1 MQLRGADGQWLHQE
15 SIRAV
20 ARFPAFTT
28 VDWTDDAAAE
38 QKHRRRGQGVLGVT
52 QTWLLLGVCGV
63 AIGTIAA
70 LLNIVTAWLAWLRLG
85 RCNKFYLNREFCCW
99 NDDGCAAW
107 RPWLSGAGAYLVYV
121 LWLAAF
127 AATAAF
133 LVRRYA
139 PTAAGSGISEIKCIV
154 GGFAMPGF
162 LGGATLALKSLCLP
176 LAIALGL
183 LLGKEGPSVHYA
195 VAVGNCVARG
205 VGRFRRRAS
214 KGSEFLT
221 AAAAAGVAVAFGL
234 PVGGVLFSME
244 EIALRHHW
252 PTLWKAYVC
261 ALIGVATLAALNPF
275 RTGQLVLFE
284 VNYNTPWHYFE
295 LPFYAV
301 LGAFGG
307 GYGIVVSRL
316 NKRVAGF
323 RKKYLANYAVRE
335 AVVLAVVLALVCYH
349 SDFLRVDMTEAM
361 QTLFAECGSDQESGV
376 CDSSRPFQLVA
387 SLLVATVIR
396 LALTIVTYG
405 CKVPAGIFVPS
416 MAAGATFG
424 RAVGVVV
431 ERLHAAYPEL
441 AFFSACPEEGRCVIP
456 GTYAFLGAGAALSG
470 ITHLTVTVAII
481 MFELTGALRYIVPT
495 MVAVAV
501 TKWINDT
508 WGGGGIADQMIVFN
522 GLPFLDPKEDP
533 HFGVT
538 VGAAMATVT
547 TVFCQDSTYSVGD
560 IRHVLQAAPYR
571 GYPVVTSEK
580 APAIVGYILRADLED
595 LLGQN
600 HDGEYHFGAGE
611 RSLAGLVNEAPLVVS
626 ISTRLEYVRDLFI
639 RVGPH
644 HVLVEKDMQL
654 VGIVTRKD
662 VLRYEHTI
670 HELEH
675 PHEDDGLDA
684 RVWGYFQAVGK
695 WLRTVLTKVGLGMLA
710 RLV

>member
-1 MQLRGADGQWLHQE
+1 MQLRGEDGQWLHQARV
-15 SIRAV
+15 RAV
-20 ARFPAFTT
+20 ARFPAFKT
-28 VDWTDDAAAE
+28 VDWTDDAVAE
-38 QKHRRRGQGVLGVT
+38 HKHRRRAQGVLWAT

-85 RCNKFYLNREFCCW
+85 RCNKFYLNKEFCCW

-107 RPWLSGAGAYLVYV
+107 QPWLSGVGAYLIYV
-121 LWLAAF
+121 IWLGIF
-127 AATAAF
+127 AAIAAS

-205 VGRFRRRAS
+205 VGRYRQRAS

-234 PVGGVLFSME
+234 PIGGVLFAME

-284 VNYNTPWHYFE
+284 VSYNTPWHYFE

-316 NKRVAGF
+316 NKRVTGF

-335 AVVLAVVLALVCYH
+335 AVLLAVILALVCYH

-361 QTLFAECGSDQESGV
+361 QTLFAECSADEESNICKPSHPG
-376 CDSSRPFQLVA
+376 RLVV

-396 LALTIVTYG
+396 LTLTIVTYG

-424 RAVGVVV
+424 RAVGIVV
-431 ERLHAAYPEL
+431 EQLHAKYPDL
-441 AFFSACPEEGRCVIP
+441 AFFSSCPEEGRCIIP

-470 ITHLTVTVAII
+470 ITHLTVTVAMI

-501 TKWINDT
+501 TKWINDN
-508 WGGGGIADQMIVFN
+508 WGDGGIADQMIVFN
-522 GLPFLDPKEDP
+522 GLPFLDPKEEP
-533 HFGVT
+533 KFGTT
-538 VGAAMATVT
+538 VVSAMGTLT
-547 TVFCQDSTYSVGD
+547 TVFTQEGTYTAAD
-560 IRHVLQAAPYR
+560 IRHVLQETAYN
-571 GYPVVTSEK
+571 GFPVVTSEA
-580 APAIVGYILRADLED
+580 APAIVGYVLRVDLEEFLTHTD
-595 LLGQN
+595 N
-600 HDGEYHFGAGE
+600 GEYRFGAGE
-611 RSLAGLVNEAPLVVS
+611 RSLGGLVNEAPLVVNVT
-626 ISTRLEYVRDLFI
+626 TRLEYVRDLFI

-644 HVLVEKDMQL
+644 HVLVEKDMRL
-654 VGIVTRKD
+654 AGIVTRKD
-662 VLRYEHTI
+662 VLRYEHTM

-684 RVWGYFQAVGK
+684 RAWQYFEAVGVR
-695 WLRTVLTKVGLGMLA
+695 LRAMLSRVGLGMA
-710 RLV
+710 TRYV

>member
-1 MQLRGADGQWLHQE
+1 MQLRGANGQWLHQDRV
-15 SIRAV
+15 RAV
-20 ARFPAFTT
+20 ARFPSFTT
-28 VDWTDDAAAE
+28 VDWTDDAVAE
-38 QKHRRRGQGVLGVT
+38 QKQRRNRQGVLRVT

-85 RCNKFYLNREFCCW
+85 RCSTFYLNREFCCW
-99 NDDGCAAW
+99 NDDGCSAW
-107 RPWLSGAGAYLVYV
+107 RPWLSGVAAYMVYV

-127 AATAAF
+127 AGTAAF

-154 GGFAMPGF
+154 GGFVMPGF

-195 VAVGNCVARG
+195 VAVGNCVARS
-205 VGRFRRRAS
+205 VGLFRLRAS
-214 KGSEFLT
+214 KGREFLI

-284 VNYNTPWHYFE
+284 VSYKTPWHYFE
-295 LPFYAV
+295 LPFYVV

-323 RKKYLANYAVRE
+323 RKKYLADYAVRE
-335 AVVLAVVLALVCYH
+335 AVVLAVVLALFCYH
-349 SDFLRVDMTEAM
+349 SDYLRVDMTEAM
-361 QTLFAECGSDQESGV
+361 QTLFAECPENDTSGV
-376 CDSSRPFQLVA
+376 CSTSRPARLVI
-387 SLLVATVIR
+387 SLLAATVIR
-396 LALTIVTYG
+396 LCLTIVTYG

-424 RAVGVVV
+424 RAVGVIV
-431 ERLHAAYPEL
+431 ERLQMAYPDL
-441 AFFSACPEEGRCVIP
+441 AFFSACPAEGRCVIP

-470 ITHLTVTVAII
+470 ITHMTVTVAII

-522 GLPFLDPKEDP
+522 GLPFLDPKEEP
-533 HFGVT
+533 YFGVT

-547 TVFCQDSTYSVGD
+547 TVFTQDGEYTAGE
-560 IRHVLQAAPYR
+560 IHHVLLAAPYR
-571 GYPVVTSEK
+571 GYPVVSSEV
-580 APAIVGYILRADLED
+580 APAIAGYVLRLDLEKFLERAD
-595 LLGQN
+595 
-600 HDGEYHFGAGE
+600 DGAYHFGTGE
-611 RSLAGLVNEAPLVVS
+611 RGLAGLVNEAPLVVS
-626 ISTRLEYVRDLFI
+626 LSTLLEYVRDLFI

-644 HVLVEKDMQL
+644 HLLVEKDMRL
-654 VGIVTRKD
+654 VGIITRKD

-675 PHEDDGLDA
+675 PHQDDGLDV
-684 RVWGYFQAVGK
+684 RVWGYFDAFGG
-695 WLRTVLTKVGLGMLA
+695 WLRDTLRRVRLDAVA
-710 RLV
+710 RCV